1 MRNTFLL
8 VLVFLCLNGFG
19 QNFKD
24 YAKTPPMR
32 WNSWNTFA
40 KDISEEKVRSIIDA
54 MVSTGL
60 REAGYQYVAFDDGWA
75 LERTTDGHIKVY
87 LRVKFK

>member
-24 YAKTPPMR
+24 FAKTPPMR
-32 WNSWNTFA
+32 WNSWNTL
-40 KDISEEKVRSIIDA
+40 SIIDA

>member
-24 YAKTPPMR
+24 FAKTPPMR
-32 WNSWNTFA
+32 WNSWNTL
-40 KDISEEKVRSIIDA
+40 SIIDA

-60 REAGYQYVAFDDGWA
+60 REAGYQYVAIDDGWA